1 MFHTFNH
8 CIPESNESAL
18 PKNISTVLWGGGGV
32 KNYMPCDTLTY
43 SLLNNILVVWFPV

>member
-18 PKNISTVLWGGGGV
+18 PKNISTVLWGGGGF
-32 KNYMPCDTLTY
+32 KNYMSCDTLTY
-43 SLLNNILVVWFPV
+43 SLLNNGLVVWFPL